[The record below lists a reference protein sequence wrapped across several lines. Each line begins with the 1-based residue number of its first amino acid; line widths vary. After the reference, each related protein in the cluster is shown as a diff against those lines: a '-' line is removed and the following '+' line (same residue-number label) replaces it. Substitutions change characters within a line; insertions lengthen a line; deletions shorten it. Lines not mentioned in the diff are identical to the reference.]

1 MPMKSTAA
9 LMLIALTLTACA
21 PSTVPAGATDAAL
34 CRAWGESLPSRSR
47 ADTEQTAQEIGAAYA
62 DFAAACPDATHLI
75 PRGNTS

>member
-1 MPMKSTAA
+1 
-9 LMLIALTLTACA
+9 
-21 PSTVPAGATDAAL
+21 VPAGATDAAL
-34 CRAWGESLPSRSR
+34 RRAWGESLPSRSR

>member
-1 MPMKSTAA
+1 
-9 LMLIALTLTACA
+9 
-21 PSTVPAGATDAAL
+21 VPAGATDAAL